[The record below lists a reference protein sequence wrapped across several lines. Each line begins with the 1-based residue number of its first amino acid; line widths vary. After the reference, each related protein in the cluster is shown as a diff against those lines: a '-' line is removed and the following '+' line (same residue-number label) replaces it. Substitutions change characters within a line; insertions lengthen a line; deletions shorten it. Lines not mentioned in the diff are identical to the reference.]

1 MKKIAKIFAIGFAVL
16 VIASMVFS
24 ACKKE
29 EPIPEPEPTPEDTI
43 EDPYADST
51 GIEISDSI
59 MVIFGSN
66 KWKTLKY
73 TAYIDSEYT
82 STQAFTE
89 WVNIEA
95 RYPKAPFPFFRLK
108 ILKEVGNH
116 SAQMAIYSPGGD
128 IVHTIPGRLIGDG
141 KCGSLLYYENTELYQ
156 PDGTRTS
163 DWWPLDLTTS
173 VLEFD
178 EYANTLTARVTGH
191 MFNYKQWLDN
201 SVNQHPINVADA
213 DTASLIIS
221 FGKLSII
228 HR

>member
-1 MKKIAKIFAIGFAVL
+1 MKKIAKIFAIGFGVLAV
-16 VIASMVFS
+16 ASMVFS

-29 EPIPEPEPTPEDTI
+29 EEPTPIPEPPAKDSTF
-43 EDPYADST
+43 DPYNDST

-59 MVIFGSN
+59 MVIFGSK

-73 TAYIDSEYT
+73 TSYIDSEYT

-89 WVNIEA
+89 WVNIVA
-95 RYPKAPFPFFRLK
+95 RYPQAPFPYFRLK
-108 ILKEVGNH
+108 ILKEPGNH
-116 SAQMAIYSPGGD
+116 TTYMAINNPQGVG
-128 IVHTIPGRLIGDG
+128 HTIPGRLMGDQKG
-141 KCGSLLYYENTELYQ
+141 GSLLYYENTELYQ

-178 EYANTLTARVTGH
+178 EYSNTLTARVTGH
-191 MFNYKQWLDN
+191 MFHYKQWLDH
-201 SVNQHPINVADA
+201 SVNHDPINVADA
-213 DTASLIIS
+213 DTASIIIS
-221 FGKLSII
+221 FGKLNII